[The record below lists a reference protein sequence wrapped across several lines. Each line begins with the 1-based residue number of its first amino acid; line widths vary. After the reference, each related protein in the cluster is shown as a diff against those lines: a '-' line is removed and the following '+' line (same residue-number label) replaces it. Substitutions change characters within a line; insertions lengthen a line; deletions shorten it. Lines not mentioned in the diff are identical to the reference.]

1 MDEIKLKQIIRKH
14 KGRSATYFILT
25 SLLFLSIHYFYQN
38 NDAIQIMAYSTALV
52 VAGLAAVFSFVEKVL
67 LEINNK
73 QSVKN
78 VE

>member
-14 KGRSATYFILT
+14 RGRSVTYFIIS

-38 NDAIQIMAYSTALV
+38 NEAIQIMAYSTALI
-52 VAGLAAVFSFVEKVL
+52 VAGMAAVFSFVEKIL

-73 QSVKN
+73 LSAKN

>member
-14 KGRSATYFILT
+14 RGRSATYFILA

-52 VAGLAAVFSFVEKVL
+52 VTGLAAVFSFVEKVL
-67 LEINNK
+67 LEINIK

-78 VE
+78 IE